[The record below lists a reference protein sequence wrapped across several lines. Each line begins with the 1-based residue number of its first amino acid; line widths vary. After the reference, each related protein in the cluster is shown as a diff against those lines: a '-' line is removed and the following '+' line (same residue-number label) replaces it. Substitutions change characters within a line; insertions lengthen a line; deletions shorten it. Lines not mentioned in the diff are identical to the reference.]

1 MNDRQRASFGIC
13 VTESGLQSG
22 CGFSLPNSTISFEI
36 CIRHNACC
44 CRIEP
49 ARSVLCISNEKL
61 TGALRIEAV
70 RDSVRW
76 FPAGAEQRR
85 SLAVIDEVPRQL
97 QNRNK
102 QFAVSGIGPHAR
114 RRDYMGVVER
124 LTDAGTLLMAM
135 PLLTPELPIR
145 GNRDPERMNLYFH
158 DTGLLA
164 AAMKEHARESCA
176 GGDCGRGFAS
186 HEDAENAD

>member
-1 MNDRQRASFGIC
+1 MCAWAEYLPSCAGIWKQAPWRRPQK
-13 VTESGLQSG
+13 SRG
-22 CGFSLPNSTISFEI
+22 CALK
-36 CIRHNACC
+36 
-44 CRIEP
+44 
-49 ARSVLCISNEKL
+49 RSVTVS
-61 TGALRIEAV
+61 GG
-70 RDSVRW
+70 VRW

>member
-124 LTDAGTLLMAM
+124 LTDAGTADPRQPRSRADESLFPRYRSFGGSNERARPRILCRRR
-135 PLLTPELPIR
+135 LRQGLRLTR
-145 GNRDPERMNLYFH
+145 R
-158 DTGLLA
+158 
-164 AAMKEHARESCA
+164 C
-176 GGDCGRGFAS
+176 
-186 HEDAENAD
+186 

>member
-1 MNDRQRASFGIC
+1 M
-13 VTESGLQSG
+13 
-22 CGFSLPNSTISFEI
+22 
-36 CIRHNACC
+36 
-44 CRIEP
+44 
-49 ARSVLCISNEKL
+49 
-61 TGALRIEAV
+61 
-70 RDSVRW
+70 
-76 FPAGAEQRR
+76 
-85 SLAVIDEVPRQL
+85 IDEVSRQL

>member
-1 MNDRQRASFGIC
+1 MCAWAEYLPSCAGIWKQAPWRRPQKSRGC
-13 VTESGLQSG
+13 ALKRSATVSGG
-22 CGFSLPNSTISFEI
+22 
-36 CIRHNACC
+36 
-44 CRIEP
+44 
-49 ARSVLCISNEKL
+49 
-61 TGALRIEAV
+61 
-70 RDSVRW
+70 VRW

>member
-1 MNDRQRASFGIC
+1 MPSTLKSFFGRRVWAGPSQLSLLQHVLELKPFAPEELSRLNTLFRTYVRVGGIPAVVRRYLETGSLEAAAKEQRVC
-13 VTESGLQSG
+13 L
-22 CGFSLPNSTISFEI
+22 
-36 CIRHNACC
+36 
-44 CRIEP
+44 
-49 ARSVLCISNEKL
+49 K
-61 TGALRIEAV
+61 AV

-124 LTDAGTLLMAM
+124 LTDAGTADLRQPRSRADESLFPRYRSFGDSNERAR
-135 PLLTPELPIR
+135 PRILCRRRLRQGLRLTR
-145 GNRDPERMNLYFH
+145 R
-158 DTGLLA
+158 
-164 AAMKEHARESCA
+164 C
-176 GGDCGRGFAS
+176 
-186 HEDAENAD
+186 

>member
-1 MNDRQRASFGIC
+1 M
-13 VTESGLQSG
+13 
-22 CGFSLPNSTISFEI
+22 
-36 CIRHNACC
+36 
-44 CRIEP
+44 
-49 ARSVLCISNEKL
+49 LCISNEKL

-145 GNRDPERMNLYFH
+145 GKRDPERMNLYFH